1 MLIGLA
7 VLLAVVVFVLLDRP
21 GAYVRPE
28 IVDDNQVS
36 PYLTHELLPQLYNG
50 AQRQEPFELVIPQ
63 EKIGDIVA
71 LSKWPRQSDGV
82 RFSMP
87 VCFFVPDKI
96 ILMSMV
102 SVKDVEF
109 VVSLAAE
116 PSLDRKGLLNLRV
129 AKVKV
134 GAMNITLL
142 AKAVARK
149 MYQQRIANTDTDTD
163 DIEAKIVASL
173 LNDEPFEPVFAVEDK
188 KVRIERI
195 SVGKE
200 QLTIGLVPAN
210 K

>member
-1 MLIGLA
+1 MIALA
-7 VLLAVVVFVLLDRP
+7 VLLAAVIFLLLDRP
-21 GAYVRPE
+21 SAYVQPE
-28 IVDDNQVS
+28 IVADNQVS
-36 PYLTHELLPQLYNG
+36 SYLTHVLLPQLYNG

-71 LSKWPRQSDGV
+71 VSKWPRQSDGV
-82 RFSMP
+82 TFSMP
-87 VCFFVPDKI
+87 VCFFVPDRI
-96 ILMSMV
+96 ILMAMV
-102 SVKDVEF
+102 SVKDMEF
-109 VVSLAAE
+109 VVTLVAE
-116 PSLDRKGLLNLRV
+116 PSLDRKGLLNLRI

-149 MYQQRIANTDTDTD
+149 MYQERIANTDTDTD

-188 KVRIERI
+188 KVRIEKV
-195 SVGKE
+195 SVGRKK
-200 QLTIGLVPAN
+200 LTIGLVPAN